1 MGWVLVGWTGV
12 ATGVSARV
20 GCGCRD
26 SAVCERE
33 RRRAGGGRP
42 ISKPARRRGDTGVRS
57 DFRFGDAGFRL
68 GDSMDV
74 VVVEALFG

>member
-33 RRRAGGGRP
+33 RRSEGGDRP
-42 ISKPARRRGDTGVRS
+42 SSKPARRRGDTGVRS
-57 DFRFGDAGFRL
+57 DFRFGDEGS
-68 GDSMDV
+68 GMGGTVDV
-74 VVVEALFG
+74 VAVEALFG